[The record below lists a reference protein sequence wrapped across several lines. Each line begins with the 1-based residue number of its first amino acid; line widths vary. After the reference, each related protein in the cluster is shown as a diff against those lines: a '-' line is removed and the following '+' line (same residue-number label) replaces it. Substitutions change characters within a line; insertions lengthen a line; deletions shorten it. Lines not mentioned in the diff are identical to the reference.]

1 MTFPV
6 IFDLD
11 GTLIDSAPDIRA
23 AVNRMLEGEGLGPLD
38 LPTVISFIGHG
49 LPRLVARVMEA
60 RAIPADQHAR
70 LTAATKAHYTA
81 APAVL
86 TRPYPGVPEVL
97 ARLRDNGHP
106 LGLCTNKPEDSARA
120 LLADMGFAPH
130 FAAVVGGDRLPRPK
144 PDPAMLHACL
154 AEIGHAGP
162 PVFVGDSEVDA
173 ATAHAAG
180 VPFLLF
186 TEGYRHAP
194 VAALNPAAS
203 FADHADLPA
212 LVLSVR
218 GAARLPGAGG
228 R

>member
-1 MTFPV
+1 MSFAV

-11 GTLIDSAPDIRA
+11 GTLVDSAPDIRA
-23 AVNRMLEGEGLGPLD
+23 AVNRMLEGEGMAPLD

-60 RAIPADQHAR
+60 RALPQSEHAR
-70 LTAATKAHYTA
+70 LTRITRAHYDVAST
-81 APAVL
+81 VL
-86 TRPYPGVPEVL
+86 TRPYPGVPEML
-97 ARLRDNGHP
+97 DTLRANGHP

-120 LLADMGFAPH
+120 LLDDMGLGHH
-130 FAAVVGGDRLPRPK
+130 FGAIVGGDRLPRPK
-144 PDPAMLHACL
+144 PDPAMLHACI
-154 AEIGHAGP
+154 AELGHPAP

-186 TEGYRHAP
+186 TLGYRHSP
-194 VAALNPAAS
+194 PEALNPAAS
-203 FADHADLPA
+203 FADHADLP
-212 LVLSVR
+212 VLIGRLRAGVR
-218 GAARLPGAGG
+218 PPGADG